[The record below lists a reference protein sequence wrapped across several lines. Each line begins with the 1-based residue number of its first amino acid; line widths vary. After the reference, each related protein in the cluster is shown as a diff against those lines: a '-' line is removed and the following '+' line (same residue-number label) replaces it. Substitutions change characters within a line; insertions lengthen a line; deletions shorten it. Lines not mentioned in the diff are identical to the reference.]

1 MECCGF
7 GERRSKCW
15 LPRPSFHRLWFLPWR
30 RRATA
35 KSGWG
40 LQRVSSISQ
49 MGGLH
54 ALQIFRI
61 RKSIVCY
68 PWVTGNCGSVPVK
81 DYIDGMALYSA
92 ELRCRQPWPASRF
105 SLFCGTM
112 MATSGPGQREV
123 FCESTPL
130 AFRSPMKATSEAE
143 VSTLSLRIAK
153 GISGPEV
160 DAAWS
165 ASETAHL

>member
-1 MECCGF
+1 
-7 GERRSKCW
+7 
-15 LPRPSFHRLWFLPWR
+15 
-30 RRATA
+30 
-35 KSGWG
+35 
-40 LQRVSSISQ
+40 

-54 ALQIFRI
+54 TLQVFRI

-68 PWVTGNCGSVPVK
+68 PRVTGNCGSVPVK

-92 ELRCRQPWPASRF
+92 ELRCREPWSASRF
-105 SLFCGTM
+105 SLFCGTTVV
-112 MATSGPGQREV
+112 TSGPEQREV
-123 FCESTPL
+123 FFASTPL

-160 DAAWS
+160 GAAWS
-165 ASETAHL
+165 ASGTAYL

>member
-1 MECCGF
+1 
-7 GERRSKCW
+7 
-15 LPRPSFHRLWFLPWR
+15 
-30 RRATA
+30 
-35 KSGWG
+35 
-40 LQRVSSISQ
+40 

-54 ALQIFRI
+54 ALQVFRI

-68 PWVTGNCGSVPVK
+68 PWVTRNCGSVPVK

-92 ELRCRQPWPASRF
+92 ELSCREPWPASRF
-105 SLFCGTM
+105 SISCGTT
-112 MATSGPGQREV
+112 MATSGPEQHEV
-123 FCESTPL
+123 CCASTPL
-130 AFRSPMKATSEAE
+130 AFRSPMKATSEVG